1 MYKPVVK
8 TLVAMGAFVGKVH
21 AEAVCLDAKATHE
34 TNERL
39 RRDHGLVTRKL
50 TAYPKA
56 DGDD

>member
-1 MYKPVVK
+1 MDKSVVK

-21 AEAVCLDAKATHE
+21 AEAVCLAAKATHE
-34 TNERL
+34 ANERL
-39 RRDHGLVTRKL
+39 RRDHDLATRKL